1 MSKITAFLDAHPAFR
16 SAVRVAGYTFVGV
29 FLPALMGWLSD
40 VNDWVNS
47 DGAAFP
53 SVSTLT
59 KAAVSAF
66 SAVLSGALA
75 YVYNRVPLG
84 ASSSYGGTPPP
95 EVPPEF
101 P

>member
-1 MSKITAFLDAHPAFR
+1 MATINGFLDAHPAFR
-16 SAVRVAGYTFVGV
+16 SALRVATYTFLGV
-29 FLPALMGWLSD
+29 FLPALLGWLSD

-47 DGAAFP
+47 DGSAFP

-84 ASSSYGGTPPP
+84 ASSSYGDDDG
-95 EVPPEF
+95 
-101 P
+101 